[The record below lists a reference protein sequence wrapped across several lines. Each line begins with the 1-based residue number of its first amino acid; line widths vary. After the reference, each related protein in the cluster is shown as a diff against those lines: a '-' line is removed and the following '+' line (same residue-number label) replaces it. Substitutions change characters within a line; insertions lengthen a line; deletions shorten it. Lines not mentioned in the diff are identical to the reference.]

1 LCLFYLFCW
10 QQGGSCWA
18 CRTFEVHETIEMTQS
33 LLAGAAGLVLLYL
46 GGEGLVHGA
55 CALARRLRVSPVVI
69 GLTVV
74 AFGTSAPELVVS
86 LNAAMG
92 GANDIAIGN
101 VVGSNIANL
110 ALILGAAALIRSAK
124 VEAKLLRVDAPLL
137 VFISLA
143 CVALLADNLLTRTE
157 GALLVVGLVAYTVFT
172 FVQGRRESAFVQ
184 QEFSSVAGKATTRL
198 SADLLRLC
206 LGAGALVVGAK
217 LLVTAA
223 ITVASSWGVSQAAI
237 GLTVVAIGTS
247 LPELATTIVATSKG
261 HGDIAVGNVIG
272 SNIFNLLGVLGFTSV
287 VSPLSR
293 GHVGWV
299 SLGVMLGVT
308 ILILPMLR
316 SRRQLTRPQGAVLL
330 ACYVAYLGW
339 LMVGHT
345 PNAVVSPAVAS
356 PVADVVQDSD
366 PYVMVLGIAQDGGVP
381 QAGSKDHPAWTD
393 PEARRFAV
401 SLAVVD
407 PESAERWLFEASPDL
422 KEQLHRLDVA
432 FPVEATPGLAGIFL
446 THAHMG
452 HYTGLMY
459 LGYESMGAQG
469 VPVYAMP
476 RMHEYLSSNGP
487 WNQLVKYNNI
497 ELRPVADATPVR
509 LNERLTVTP
518 FLVPHRQE
526 YTEVVGF
533 RVQGPRRSFL
543 FIPDIDSWEE
553 FDEWG
558 TRIEDLIAGVDVAY
572 LDATFYANGEIPGR
586 DMSGFPH
593 PFITHSMD
601 RFSGLSAEE
610 KSKIRFIHL
619 NHTNPALLPDSDARR
634 TIVQNG
640 FRVAQELE
648 KVGL

>member
-1 LCLFYLFCW
+1 
-10 QQGGSCWA
+10 
-18 CRTFEVHETIEMTQS
+18 
-33 LLAGAAGLVLLYL
+33 
-46 GGEGLVHGA
+46 
-55 CALARRLRVSPVVI
+55 
-69 GLTVV
+69 
-74 AFGTSAPELVVS
+74 
-86 LNAAMG
+86 
-92 GANDIAIGN
+92 
-101 VVGSNIANL
+101 
-110 ALILGAAALIRSAK
+110 
-124 VEAKLLRVDAPLL
+124 L

-143 CVALLADNLLTRTE
+143 VVALLADDRLTRPE
-157 GALLVVGLVAYTVFT
+157 GVLLIVGLVAYTVFT

-184 QEFSSVAGKATTRL
+184 QEFRSVASKTTTRL
-198 SADLLRLC
+198 SADLLRLG

-223 ITVASSWGVSQAAI
+223 VTVASSLGVSQAVI

-247 LPELATTIVATSKG
+247 LPELATTLVAASKG

-272 SNIFNLLGVLGFTSV
+272 SNIFNLLGVLGVTSIV
-287 VSPLSR
+287 TPLSR
-293 GHVGWV
+293 GHIGWA

-308 ILILPMLR
+308 IFILPMLH
-316 SRRQLTRPQGAVLL
+316 SRRRLSKGEGAVLL
-330 ACYVAYLGW
+330 ACYVGYIGW
-339 LMVGHT
+339 LMAGQVSNT
-345 PNAVVSPAVAS
+345 VVPMATASPIAVAS
-356 PVADVVQDSD
+356 PSATFTQESD
-366 PYVMVLGIAQDGGVP
+366 PYVMVLGVAQDGGVP

-393 PEARRFAV
+393 LDARRFAV
-401 SLAVVD
+401 SLALVD
-407 PESAERWLFEASPDL
+407 PVSSERWLFEATPDL
-422 KEQLHRLDVA
+422 REQLHRLDVA
-432 FPVEATPGLAGIFL
+432 YPVEAMPGLAGIFL

-459 LGYESMGAQG
+459 LGHESMGAQG

-476 RMHEYLSSNGP
+476 KMHEYLSSNGP

-558 TRIEDLIAGVDVAY
+558 TKIEDLIAGVDVAY

-610 KSKIRFIHL
+610 KSKIHFIHL

-634 TIVQNG
+634 TIERSG

>member
-1 LCLFYLFCW
+1 MV
-10 QQGGSCWA
+10 
-18 CRTFEVHETIEMTQS
+18 CRTLDAHQTIEMTHS
-33 LLAGAAGLVLLYL
+33 LFAGVAGLALLYF

-110 ALILGAAALIRSAK
+110 ALILGAAALLKTAR

-137 VFISLA
+137 VFISLV
-143 CVALLADNLLTRTE
+143 CVALLADDRLTRPE
-157 GALLVVGLVAYTVFT
+157 GALLILGLVAYTVFT

-184 QEFSSVAGKATTRL
+184 QEFMSAASKATSRL
-198 SADLLRLC
+198 STDLLRLG

-217 LLVTAA
+217 LLVGAA
-223 ITVASSWGVSQAAI
+223 VTVASGLGVSQAVI

-247 LPELATTIVATSKG
+247 LPELATTLVATSKG

-272 SNIFNLLGVLGFTSV
+272 SNIFNLLGVLGVTSV
-287 VSPLSR
+287 ASPLSR
-293 GHVGWV
+293 GHIGWA

-308 ILILPMLR
+308 VLILPMLH
-316 SRRQLTRPQGAVLL
+316 SRRRLSRPEGTILL

-339 LMVGHT
+339 LMIGHAPST
-345 PNAVVSPAVAS
+345 VVSTAVAS
-356 PVADVVQDSD
+356 PTAEVPQESD
-366 PYVMVLGIAQDGGVP
+366 PYVIVLGIAQDGGVP
-381 QAGSKDHPAWTD
+381 QAGTKKHPAWND
-393 PEARRFAV
+393 AGARRLAV
-401 SLAVVD
+401 SLALVD
-407 PESAERWLFEASPDL
+407 PESSERWLFEATPDL
-422 KEQLHRLDVA
+422 REQLHRLDVA

-459 LGYESMGAQG
+459 LGHESMGAKG
-469 VPVYAMP
+469 VPVYVMP
-476 RMHEYLSSNGP
+476 KMHSYLASNGP
-487 WNQLVKYNNI
+487 WDQLVRYGNI

-533 RVQGPRRSFL
+533 HVQGPQRSFL

-553 FDEWG
+553 LDEMG

-572 LDATFYANGEIPGR
+572 VDATFYANGEIPGR
-586 DMSGFPH
+586 NMSGFPH
-593 PFITHSMD
+593 PFITHTME
-601 RFSGLSAEE
+601 RFSGFAAAE
-610 KSKIRFIHL
+610 KAKIRFIHL
-619 NHTNPALLPDSDARR
+619 NHTNPALLRDSEARR
-634 TIVQNG
+634 TIERSG
-640 FRVAQELE
+640 FRVAEELE
-648 KVGL
+648 KLGL

>member
-1 LCLFYLFCW
+1 MTDSLF
-10 QQGGSCWA
+10 
-18 CRTFEVHETIEMTQS
+18 
-33 LLAGAAGLVLLYL
+33 AGVAGLFLLYF
-46 GGEGLVHGA
+46 GGEGLVRGA
-55 CALARRLRVSPVVI
+55 CALARRLRVSPLVI

-86 LNAAMG
+86 LDAAIG

-110 ALILGAAALIRSAK
+110 ALILGVAALLKSTS

-137 VFISLA
+137 VLISLA
-143 CVALLADNLLTRTE
+143 CVALLADDRLTRPE
-157 GALLVVGLVAYTVFT
+157 GSLLIVGLVVYTGFT
-172 FVQGRRESAFVQ
+172 FVQGRRESAAVQEEFV
-184 QEFSSVAGKATTRL
+184 SVASSAPTRL
-198 SADLLRLC
+198 STDLLRLG
-206 LGAGALVVGAK
+206 LGAGALVVGAG
-217 LLVTAA
+217 LLVGAA
-223 ITVASSWGVSQAAI
+223 VNVAGSLGVSQAVI
-237 GLTVVAIGTS
+237 GLTVVALGTS
-247 LPELATTIVATSKG
+247 LPELATTVVATSKG
-261 HGDIAVGNVIG
+261 RGDIAVGTIIG
-272 SNIFNLLGVLGFTSV
+272 SNIFNLLGVLGVTSI

-293 GHVGWV
+293 GNVGWA

-308 ILILPMLR
+308 ILVLPMLR
-316 SRRQLTRPQGAVLL
+316 SRRRLSRVEGGVLL
-330 ACYVAYLGW
+330 ACYVAYLAW
-339 LMVGHT
+339 LMVGQAPT
-345 PNAVVSPAVAS
+345 TVMSTAVAS
-356 PVADVVQDSD
+356 PTADVTQDTD

-381 QAGSKDHPAWTD
+381 QAGTKEHPAWAD
-393 PEARRFAV
+393 PDARRLAV
-401 SLAVVD
+401 SLALID
-407 PESAERWLFEASPDL
+407 PVSSERWLFEATPDL
-422 KEQLHRLDVA
+422 REQLHRLDVE

-469 VPVYAMP
+469 VPVYVMP
-476 RMHEYLSSNGP
+476 KMQEYLASNGP
-487 WNQLVKYNNI
+487 WDQLVRYGNI
-497 ELRPVADATPVR
+497 ELRPVTNGIPVR

-543 FIPDIDSWEE
+543 FIPDIDSWKE
-553 FDEWG
+553 FDETG
-558 TRIEDLIAGVDVAY
+558 NRIEDLIAGVDVAY

-593 PFITHSMD
+593 PFITHSME
-601 RFSGLSAEE
+601 RFLGLSAEE

-619 NHTNPALLPDSDARR
+619 NHTNPALLSDSEARH
-634 TIVQNG
+634 TIERNG
-640 FRVAQELE
+640 FRVADELE

>member
-1 LCLFYLFCW
+1 
-10 QQGGSCWA
+10 
-18 CRTFEVHETIEMTQS
+18 MTHS
-33 LLAGAAGLVLLYL
+33 LLTGAAGLVLLYF

-92 GANDIAIGN
+92 GANDIAVGN

-110 ALILGAAALIRSAK
+110 ALILGAAALVKSAR

-137 VFISLA
+137 VLISLA
-143 CVALLADNLLTRTE
+143 CVALLADDRLTRPE
-157 GALLVVGLVAYTVFT
+157 GALLIAGLVAYTVFT

-184 QEFSSVAGKATTRL
+184 KEFRSVANDATSRL
-198 SADLLRLC
+198 SGDLLRLG
-206 LGAGALVVGAK
+206 LGAGALVFGAK
-217 LLVTAA
+217 LLVAA
-223 ITVASSWGVSQAAI
+223 SVTVASSLGVSQAVI

-247 LPELATTIVATSKG
+247 LPELATTMVATSKG

-272 SNIFNLLGVLGFTSV
+272 SNIFNLLGVLGVTSV

-293 GHVGWV
+293 GHIGWA

-316 SRRQLTRPQGAVLL
+316 SRRSLSRPEGAILL
-330 ACYVAYLGW
+330 AGYVAYLGW
-339 LMVGHT
+339 LMLGHT
-345 PNAVVSPAVAS
+345 PSTVVPSAVAS
-356 PVADVVQDSD
+356 PTADVVQNSD
-366 PYVMVLGIAQDGGVP
+366 PYVMVLGVAQDGGVP
-381 QAGSKDHPAWTD
+381 QAGTKDHPAWTN
-393 PEARRFAV
+393 PGARRLAV
-401 SLAVVD
+401 SLALVD
-407 PESAERWLFEASPDL
+407 PQSSERWLFEATPDL
-422 KEQLHRLDVA
+422 REQLHRLDVA
-432 FPVEATPGLAGIFL
+432 FPVEAIPGLAGIFL

-459 LGYESMGAQG
+459 LGHESMGAQN

-476 RMHEYLSSNGP
+476 KMHEYLGSNGP

-497 ELRPVADATPVR
+497 ELRPIADGIPIR
-509 LNERLTVTP
+509 LNERFTVTP

-553 FDEWG
+553 FDESG
-558 TRIEDLIAGVDVAY
+558 TRIEDLIASVDVAY
-572 LDATFYANGEIPGR
+572 LDASFYANGEIPGR

-593 PFITHSMD
+593 PFITHSME
-601 RFSGLSAEE
+601 RFSALPAEE
-610 KSKIRFIHL
+610 KAKIRFIHL
-619 NHTNPALLPDSDARR
+619 NHTNPALLAGSDARR
-634 TIVQNG
+634 TIERNG
-640 FRVAQELE
+640 FRVAEELE
-648 KVGL
+648 KVKL